1 MLGSGRHRRFPMTIG
16 QAPYPNP
23 EGRSMY
29 RSIWHLSTVGDYRG
43 EKARKTPRSDSDSV
57 HDRRLLDDR
66 LERLA
71 LICMAMWSLIQSR
84 TDLTEDDL
92 LLRVKEIDFMD
103 GDGDGKITHQVCRCG
118 TCDRPVSSRHT
129 RCIYCGSEQLIA
141 SAFDSV

>member
-1 MLGSGRHRRFPMTIG
+1 MHRP
-16 QAPYPNP
+16 
-23 EGRSMY
+23 SL
-29 RSIWHLSTVGDYRG
+29 HLTTVGDYLG
-43 EKARKTPRSDSDSV
+43 QKAQQTARADGDAV
-57 HDRRLLDDR
+57 GDRRLLEDR

-71 LICMAMWSLIQSR
+71 LICMAMWSLIQSQ

-92 LLRVKEIDFMD
+92 LERVREIDLMD
-103 GDGDGKITHQVCRCG
+103 GVADGKITHQVCRCG